1 MLKPVTES
9 SKSKEGTNTITN
21 AYAIASRGREEKR
34 REEKRGCVSQNLELN
49 LSGFANSLTSVQKDS
64 MVLLE
69 ENVSFGKK

>member
-1 MLKPVTES
+1 M
-9 SKSKEGTNTITN
+9 ITN

-34 REEKRGCVSQNLELN
+34 GCVRQNLELN

-69 ENVSFGKK
+69 ENGTSAKNEKIADSLKRDE